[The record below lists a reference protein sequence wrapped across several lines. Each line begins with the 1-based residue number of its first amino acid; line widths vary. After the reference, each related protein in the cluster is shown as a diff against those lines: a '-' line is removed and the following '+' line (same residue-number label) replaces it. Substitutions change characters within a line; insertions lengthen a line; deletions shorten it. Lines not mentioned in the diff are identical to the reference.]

1 MKMRPLP
8 YVCLSVALLIT
19 PSLARAAS
27 TSATTSGDWTSA
39 IWDNGVPIST
49 SDVTIENFNVA
60 FNVGAATTVH
70 DLSLLAISSG
80 ASLTDAGTN
89 KTLNVSGTMTLT
101 GTSLTEATSVQV
113 NTLNIQSGGNL
124 TMNAFSSFTTNGSI
138 NIAAGATANLNNGAT
153 VARTF
158 NNSGTTT
165 QTGTVTLSGAV
176 TNNNSGAVYHLSGT
190 SELNTGQFTNK
201 SSALLAKVDGGT
213 SDVKV
218 SVNNQSGGTI
228 RVDDG
233 VLQLNSNVS
242 NSGTILVTNT
252 TPGNQ
257 LNTLLATVTNKS
269 GGAIVVQSGAK
280 WTNDAE
286 FVAQGGSTISNDGE
300 IKFNSNNV
308 TFEGSTGIA
317 GSGVTSFQANSHVAF
332 NGDNFIDNSVTFLG
346 EVGGANSSG
355 GTVNVNGAA
364 TWDGSASN
372 TSTDTTINFNGN
384 LDIKGHYDASGASNS
399 NTFANAVTT
408 LDANKNIITNSTSGF
423 TNTATGTFNMA
434 QDGSGVSGAGT
445 FTNEGQFNKTS
456 AGTNTLEEVAFVNT
470 GDVAITSGVL
480 QATSGAT
487 YTQSSGTTDIA
498 AGAELGGTTATFNG
512 GSLSGNGTLATDNGA
527 FFNSGSII
535 TPGTSGGADIGTLN
549 FGGDVWV
556 SSGAN
561 YTIQLLS
568 TDAVAGV
575 DNDYLNISGSLQ
587 LPTDGFNLTISSIG
601 TGGLI
606 DGFLDD
612 GNYNWTIAS
621 AVGGIAGFINGT
633 YAIGGTSFNFGS
645 FNLDLSGI
653 GNIAT
658 YTGTWSLINDGT
670 NLILNYASLA
680 PVPEPSTYAMIG
692 AAICGG
698 LLYLRRRQRARQ
710 DAADAAIVTAE

>member
-633 YAIGGTSFNFGS
+633 YAIGGTSFNLGS